1 MSAASSPNHGLSAS
15 ARRSTSKNTSGA
27 SLAMAFFISP
37 STRAGES
44 ASVFIVR
51 IFSSVFASGDRRNRA
66 ANCAPRS
73 TRSGSSA
80 KPSPGTARSTPRRRS
95 ACPPKGST
103 ISPVS
108 ASRKIALTVK
118 SRRAAARAKGSA
130 GSSRTSKSPCF
141 GPVRRSSLGTAR
153 SIPAPL
159 REKMPYRAPLSST
172 SPNSAARLRSACGAR
187 PYTSQSISAL
197 WRPVSASRTQ
207 PPTSMARPPSAF
219 ARSAIPRIVSC

>member
-1 MSAASSPNHGLSAS
+1 
-15 ARRSTSKNTSGA
+15 
-27 SLAMAFFISP
+27 MAFFISS

-44 ASVFIVR
+44 ASVFIIR

-153 SIPAPL
+153 SISALL

-172 SPNSAARLRSACGAR
+172 SPNCAASPRSACGAR

-197 WRPVSASRTQ
+197 SRPAARRAHSRRPAWRGRRAPLPA
-207 PPTSMARPPSAF
+207 ARFAESFPAEFPSSYGPLRRWGGAPAPSF
-219 ARSAIPRIVSC
+219 QRALIPRA